1 MAKTVRIAAGGIR
14 SETCTF
20 SPLPTKIEDFD
31 IERGTDLLQRYDF
44 TLRDHDV
51 ELYTLFHAYALPGG
65 PVTKSASSLNAA
77 ADCFS

>member
-44 TLRDHDV
+44 TLRD
-51 ELYTLFHAYALPGG
+51 EIWSPREQ
-65 PVTKSASSLNAA
+65 
-77 ADCFS
+77 